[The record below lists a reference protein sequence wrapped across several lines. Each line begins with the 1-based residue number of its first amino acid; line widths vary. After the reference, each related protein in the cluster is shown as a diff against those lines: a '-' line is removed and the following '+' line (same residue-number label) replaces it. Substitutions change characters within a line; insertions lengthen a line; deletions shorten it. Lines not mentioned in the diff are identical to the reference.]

1 MYNSLSIFVTIV
13 HDVAFYL
20 YSHLLASNDYNS
32 QTQRIVTMYV
42 VSYAQYGLLSVD
54 RSSGTKEALP
64 FLHTETASEVF
75 LFKSSLKSMTDA
87 LQFWFLWLRA
97 RSPEPLSRRMVPLPL
112 LTLGRQT
119 LGRQHSVICTSTSN
133 VRLILPRLANHPSF
147 DGSFF
152 LLSFHGLTRTN

>member
-1 MYNSLSIFVTIV
+1 MIRV

-20 YSHLLASNDYNS
+20 YSHLLASNDY
-32 QTQRIVTMYV
+32 TMYV
-42 VSYAQYGLLSVD
+42 VSYVQYGLLRYHSVD

-75 LFKSSLKSMTDA
+75 LFKSSPKSMTDA

-97 RSPEPLSRRMVPLPL
+97 RSPEPLSRRKVPLPL